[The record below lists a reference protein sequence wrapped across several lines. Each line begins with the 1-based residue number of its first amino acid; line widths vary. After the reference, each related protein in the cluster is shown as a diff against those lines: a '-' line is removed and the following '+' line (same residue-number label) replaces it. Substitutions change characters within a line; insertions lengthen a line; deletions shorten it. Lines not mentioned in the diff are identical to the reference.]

1 MSGLRCTG
9 VLYQG
14 GVSGSSLRTVWC
26 KAAHF
31 GAWPRASV
39 GLGNASFPATPSAPH
54 PHPARHGHAAPRGN
68 GHRAPAGSGTG
79 HPSPRRGDGTATQ
92 PSWGTWELNAR
103 AGGSAGDAEPGVWF
117 IEGTHPQVTLERT
130 DVGVLEV
137 ATTRSY
143 HEMLEMVLSPPPA
156 PDAFCHPLGLLCVT
170 PQGLGWV
177 PASQTSTRA
186 LWERP
191 HLLVARMDPAGR
203 RAARTGASR

>member
-1 MSGLRCTG
+1 MRPPGTGTPSPWRRPGHLPAPRAVPGMSGLRCTG

-68 GHRAPAGSGTG
+68 GHRAPAGLGTG

-103 AGGSAGDAEPGVWF
+103 AGGSVGDAEPGVWF
-117 IEGTHPQVTLERT
+117 IEGTHPQV
-130 DVGVLEV
+130 
-137 ATTRSY
+137 
-143 HEMLEMVLSPPPA
+143 MLVSWRWPPPA
-156 PDAFCHPLGLLCVT
+156 AI
-170 PQGLGWV
+170 
-177 PASQTSTRA
+177 TRC
-186 LWERP
+186 WRW
-191 HLLVARMDPAGR
+191 
-203 RAARTGASR
+203 S